1 MFVHWYIW
9 LFFWYFTTKKEK
21 LWIRTRKNLITWL
34 KTKVNIIPPAI
45 VFFDCWNHQAFE
57 NLSVIDCF
65 LVGCLN
71 PMKLQP
77 TMKQI
82 RTLEWK
88 GSFESSVDH
97 SPLSLSG
104 VTEPAQG
111 HQSDFWYWD
120 AFRISWEIFIL
131 EGEKRRHQYFRIAP
145 RLFFFDLFVVIQ
157 VFFRGLHIEGLWSWF
172 TLASTSWSFL
182 WVFLEFP
189 KIAAELQA
197 KMQNIYCIYLM
208 ICYMIVKMWEWGIIG
223 MSGCMIL

>member
-120 AFRISWEIFIL
+120 VFRIWW
-131 EGEKRRHQYFRIAP
+131 
-145 RLFFFDLFVVIQ
+145 D
-157 VFFRGLHIEGLWSWF
+157 
-172 TLASTSWSFL
+172 
-182 WVFLEFP
+182 
-189 KIAAELQA
+189 
-197 KMQNIYCIYLM
+197 IYLRGEERED
-208 ICYMIVKMWEWGIIG
+208 INI
-223 MSGCMIL
+223 SGLPLDCFSLIFSWLSKFFLGDYI